1 MACGWIV
8 TDCLCFALFEVFSWG
23 HPGDPLPLEL
33 IQLAARLGQII
44 IKGFHCDQSNIASA
58 LRVIKLGKI
67 DNRIACSNYGYF
79 EFERDSSQSISI
91 GIH

>member
-23 HPGDPLPLEL
+23 H
-33 IQLAARLGQII
+33 QLAACLGQII